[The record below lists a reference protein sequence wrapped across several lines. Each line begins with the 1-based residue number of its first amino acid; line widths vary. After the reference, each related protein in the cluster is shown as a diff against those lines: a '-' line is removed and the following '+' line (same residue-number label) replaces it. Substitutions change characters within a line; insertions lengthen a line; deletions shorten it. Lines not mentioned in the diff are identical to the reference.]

1 MIKYLRK
8 RKCPRCFREFVV
20 ILFDRSSRVQS
31 INGFCG
37 DCDHSLSWHII
48 HNTAFA
54 NRSETPKQ
62 NALR

>member
-1 MIKYLRK
+1 
-8 RKCPRCFREFVV
+8 
-20 ILFDRSSRVQS
+20 VQS

-54 NRSETPKQ
+54 SRSETPQ
-62 NALR
+62 HNVLR